1 MAGPIHLMCG
11 CLEPSQE
18 THGFRLLGRER
29 NSDSAELLAGAG
41 VNHGRFLCRP
51 NFSNL
56 LLDFEKSPPGACLLI
71 PVLLE
76 PPGLPAHPE

>member
-1 MAGPIHLMCG
+1 MAEPINSTFG

-18 THGFRLLGRER
+18 THGFHMLGEVR
-29 NSDSAELLAGAG
+29 NSDAAELLLGMG

-56 LLDFEKSPPGACLLI
+56 LLDFEKSPPGARLLI
-71 PVLLE
+71 LVLQE
-76 PPGLPAHPE
+76 PPGLTAHPE